1 MTPPTQ
7 AAPQQP
13 PAVLKFGGSS
23 FRTLAAYGQL
33 AEALSRRVE
42 EENTRLV
49 VVVSGQPGETEQF
62 RDRLSKVNPHPEDET
77 VAGLLTLADTVG
89 AQLLAT
95 ALHRAGR
102 TSTVLAGHQ
111 LGLTTDSAFM
121 WARLE
126 RTDPEPLR
134 TAVRENEVVVVPG
147 GQAADQE
154 GRPTWLGKNSSDLS
168 AVAVAA
174 AVGSSRCEIHSDVD
188 GIYSCD
194 PHLITGSQLLSEVS
208 YNTAALMS
216 LYGAKVLHRRAV
228 RLAQRHRIEIVC
240 RYNRPPFPAG
250 SVIGNAGS
258 SVAAVVLNQRS
269 EALRYETEQLADR
282 AYTVFH
288 GANIDVVRLTSGP
301 LVAVTGGFVDLP
313 EFQRRNGLVPG
324 EYAGVPVTAVRGSQ
338 VVTQLAADDEDALHL
353 SQRLHDHVNRPG
365 ADTGPNTPLLELQ
378 GV

>member
-1 MTPPTQ
+1 MT
-7 AAPQQP
+7 ASAP
-13 PAVLKFGGSS
+13 PAHVKPPVVMKFGGSS

-42 EENTRLV
+42 QENTRLV

-62 RDRLSKVNPHPEDET
+62 RERLSQVNAHPEDET

-95 ALHRAGR
+95 ALHRTGR
-102 TSTVLAGHQ
+102 SATVLAGHQ

-126 RTDPEPLR
+126 HTDPAPLR
-134 TAVRENEVVVVPG
+134 AALSENEVVVVPG
-147 GQAADQE
+147 GQAADKE

-174 AVGSSRCEIHSDVD
+174 AVGAARCEVHSDVD
-188 GIYSCD
+188 GIYSSD
-194 PHLITGSQLLSEVS
+194 PHLITGAQLLHQVS
-208 YNTAALMS
+208 YNTASLMS
-216 LYGAKVLHRRAV
+216 LYGAKVLHRRSV
-228 RLAQRHRIEIVC
+228 RLAQRHGIEIVC
-240 RYNRPPFPAG
+240 RYNRDPFTIGTVIGAAG
-250 SVIGNAGS
+250 ST
-258 SVAAVVLNQRS
+258 VAAVVLNQRS
-269 EALRYETEQLADR
+269 AALRYATDEFADQ
-282 AYTVFH
+282 AYAAFH

-313 EFQRRNGLVPG
+313 EFQRRQGITPG
-324 EYAGVPVTAVRGSQ
+324 EYAGVPVSAIRGSE
-338 VVTQLAADDEDALHL
+338 VVTQLARDEEDALHL
-353 SQRLHDHVNRPG
+353 SQRLHDHVNRPS
-365 ADTGPNTPLLELQ
+365 ADPNAPLLEMQ

>member
-1 MTPPTQ
+1 MTAAPPT
-7 AAPQQP
+7 QQP

-23 FRTLAAYGQL
+23 FRTLAAYQQL
-33 AEALSRRVE
+33 AESLSRRMDE
-42 EENTRLV
+42 EGSRLV

-62 RDRLSKVNPHPEDET
+62 RERLSQVNPHPEDET

-95 ALHRAGR
+95 ALHRTGR
-102 TSTVLAGHQ
+102 SATVLAGHQ
-111 LGLTTDSAFM
+111 LGLTTDSSFM

-126 RTDPEPLR
+126 HTDPEPLR
-134 TAVRENEVVVVPG
+134 TAVRDHEVVVVPG

-174 AVGSSRCEIHSDVD
+174 AVGAHSCEIHSDVD
-188 GIYSCD
+188 GIYSSD
-194 PHLITGSQLLSEVS
+194 PHLITGARLLGEVS

-228 RLAQRHRIEIVC
+228 RLAQRNRIEIVC
-240 RYNRPPFPAG
+240 RYNRPPFPRG
-250 SVIGNAGS
+250 SVIGTAGS

-269 EALRYETEQLADR
+269 AALRYATEELADQ

-313 EFQRRNGLVPG
+313 EFQRRNGLTPG
-324 EYAGVPVTAVRGSQ
+324 EYAGIPVTAVRGSQ
-338 VVTQLAADDEDALHL
+338 VATRLAADEEDALHL
-353 SQRLHDHVNRPG
+353 TQRLHDYVNRPG
-365 ADTGPNTPLLELQ
+365 ADLAPDAPLLEMQ

>member
-1 MTPPTQ
+1 MTASAP
-7 AAPQQP
+7 AAHGRP

-42 EENTRLV
+42 EERTRLV

-62 RDRLSKVNPHPEDET
+62 RERLSKVNAHPEDET

-95 ALHRAGR
+95 ALHRVGR
-102 TSTVLAGHQ
+102 SATVLAGHQ

-126 RTDPEPLR
+126 HTDPEPLR
-134 TAVRENEVVVVPG
+134 TALRDNEVVVVPG
-147 GQAADQE
+147 GQAADKE

-174 AVGSSRCEIHSDVD
+174 AVGAPRCEVHSDVD
-188 GIYSCD
+188 GIYSSD
-194 PHLITGSQLLSEVS
+194 PHLIKGAQLLGEVS

-216 LYGAKVLHRRAV
+216 LYGAKVLHRRSV
-228 RLAQRHRIEIVC
+228 RLAQRHKIEIVC
-240 RYNRPPFPAG
+240 RYNRDPFTIGTVIGSAG
-250 SVIGNAGS
+250 ST
-258 SVAAVVLNQRS
+258 VAAVVLNQRS
-269 EALRYETEQLADR
+269 AALRYDSDELADR
-282 AYTVFH
+282 AYAVFH

-313 EFQRRNGLVPG
+313 EFQRRNGLAPG
-324 EYAGVPVTAVRGSQ
+324 EYAGVPVTAIRGSQ
-338 VVTQLAADDEDALHL
+338 VATQLARDEEDALHL
-353 SQRLHDHVNRPG
+353 SQRLHDHVNRPS
-365 ADTGPNTPLLELQ
+365 ADPNAPLLEMQ

>member
-1 MTPPTQ
+1 MT
-7 AAPQQP
+7 ASAP
-13 PAVLKFGGSS
+13 PAHVKPPVVVKFGGSS

-42 EENTRLV
+42 QENTRLV

-62 RDRLSKVNPHPEDET
+62 RERLSQVNAHPEDET

-95 ALHRAGR
+95 ALHRTGR
-102 TSTVLAGHQ
+102 SATVLAGHQ

-126 RTDPEPLR
+126 HTDPEPLR
-134 TAVRENEVVVVPG
+134 AALSENEVVVVPG
-147 GQAADQE
+147 GQAADKE

-174 AVGSSRCEIHSDVD
+174 AVGAPRCEVHSDVD
-188 GIYSCD
+188 GIYSSD
-194 PHLITGSQLLSEVS
+194 PHLITGAQLLGQVS

-216 LYGAKVLHRRAV
+216 LYGAKVLHRRSV
-228 RLAQRHRIEIVC
+228 RLAQRHGIEIVC
-240 RYNRPPFPAG
+240 RYNRDPFTIGTVIGSAG
-250 SVIGNAGS
+250 ST
-258 SVAAVVLNQRS
+258 VAAVVLNQRS
-269 EALRYETEQLADR
+269 AALRYATDEFADQ
-282 AYTVFH
+282 AYAAFH

-313 EFQRRNGLVPG
+313 EFQRRNGITPG
-324 EYAGVPVTAVRGSQ
+324 
-338 VVTQLAADDEDALHL
+338 
-353 SQRLHDHVNRPG
+353 
-365 ADTGPNTPLLELQ
+365 
-378 GV
+378 

>member
-1 MTPPTQ
+1 MKGSPPT
-7 AAPQQP
+7 APEQP
-13 PAVLKFGGSS
+13 VAVLKFGGSS

-33 AEALSRRVE
+33 AEALARRVQSDG
-42 EENTRLV
+42 TRLV

-62 RDRLSKVNPHPEDET
+62 RERLSQVNRHPEDET

-102 TSTVLAGHQ
+102 TATVLAGHQ
-111 LGLTTDSAFM
+111 LGLVTDSAFM

-126 RTDPEPLR
+126 HTDPEPLR
-134 TAVRENEVVVVPG
+134 TALRDNEVIVVPG
-147 GQAADQE
+147 GQAADRE

-174 AVGSSRCEIHSDVD
+174 AVGARSCEIHSDVD
-188 GIYSCD
+188 GIYSSD
-194 PHLITGSQLLSEVS
+194 PHLVTGSQLLGQVS

-228 RLAQRHRIEIVC
+228 RLAQRNKIEIVC
-240 RYNRPPFPAG
+240 RYNRDPFPAG
-250 SVIGNAGS
+250 SVIGPAGS

-269 EALRYETEQLADR
+269 AALRYATDELADQ
-282 AYTVFH
+282 AFAAFH

-313 EFQRRNGLVPG
+313 EFQRRNGITPG

-338 VVTQLAADDEDALHL
+338 VATQLAADEEDALHL
-353 SQRLHDHVNRPG
+353 TQRLHDYVNRPG
-365 ADTGPNTPLLELQ
+365 ADVDPNAPLLEMQ
-378 GV
+378 GA